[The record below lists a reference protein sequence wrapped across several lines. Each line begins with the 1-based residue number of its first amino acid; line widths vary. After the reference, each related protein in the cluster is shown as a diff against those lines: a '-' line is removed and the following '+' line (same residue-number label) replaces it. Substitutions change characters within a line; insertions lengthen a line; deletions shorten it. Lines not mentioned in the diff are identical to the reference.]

1 MVCFII
7 RARSCSIE
15 GLDISIGTS
24 SSSPESSSESLVK
37 ASSSLLSISESLDG
51 EVATTELSVGSFVPS
66 TVSVGSFVPSAVLS
80 LSSACFLEVSISV
93 ISWICSKYGQK

>member
-7 RARSCSIE
+7 RARSCSTE

-37 ASSSLLSISESLDG
+37 ASSSLLSISDG

-93 ISWICSKYGQK
+93 ISWFCSKYGQK